1 MSEDS
6 DVTEIQAS
14 SLRSD
19 IGYQEKVL
27 QGVSRTFALTI
38 PELPNALQ
46 LVVGNAY
53 LLCRIADTIEDEPA
67 LTSAQKRDFSERFI
81 RVVAGRDD
89 AQSFA
94 RDLGCLLSA
103 SSSGSEHDLIRN
115 SARIIHVSHSF
126 HPAQIDALHRC
137 VKIMA
142 RGMAKFQQSAT
153 LDGLKDL
160 SEHDRYCY
168 CVAGVVG
175 EMLTQLFC
183 IYSSDVKTHQDELFE
198 LAVSFGQGLQMTN
211 ILKDMWEDRNR
222 GVCWLPRDVFETV
235 DCNLSSISATEI
247 NPRFSE
253 GVTELVKI
261 AYGHLHSAIRYTLSI
276 PARQT
281 GIRNHCMMA
290 LSMALLTLRRIY
302 ANPNFKSAREVK
314 ISRRSVWTVYILTK
328 FGVRSNTALKVL
340 FRCFAFGLPEVNIQQ
355 NIERSSSKTAQLN

>member
-6 DVTEIQAS
+6 DLTEKQAS

-19 IGYQEKVL
+19 ITYQEVVL

-81 RVVAGRDD
+81 RVVAGQDD
-89 AQSFA
+89 ARSFA
-94 RDLGCLLSA
+94 QDLGRLLSA

-137 VKIMA
+137 VTIMA

-153 LDGLKDL
+153 LDGLEDL

-175 EMLTQLFC
+175 EMLTRLFC
-183 IYSSDVKTHQDELFE
+183 IYSSDVRKHQDELLE

-211 ILKDMWEDRNR
+211 ILKDMWEDRHR
-222 GVCWLPRDVFETV
+222 GVCWLPRDVFEAA
-235 DCNLSSISATEI
+235 DCDLSAVSAAQMH
-247 NPRFSE
+247 PRFSE
-253 GVTELVKI
+253 GVIELVKI
-261 AYGHLHSAIRYTLSI
+261 AYEHLNSAIRYTLCI
-276 PARQT
+276 PRRET

-302 ANPNFKSAREVK
+302 ANPNFKNAREVK

-328 FGVRSNTALKVL
+328 FGVRSNSALKML
-340 FRCFAFGLPEVNIQQ
+340 FRCFAFGLPEVKLQQ
-355 NIERSSSKTAQLN
+355 SLERSRSKTAQLN